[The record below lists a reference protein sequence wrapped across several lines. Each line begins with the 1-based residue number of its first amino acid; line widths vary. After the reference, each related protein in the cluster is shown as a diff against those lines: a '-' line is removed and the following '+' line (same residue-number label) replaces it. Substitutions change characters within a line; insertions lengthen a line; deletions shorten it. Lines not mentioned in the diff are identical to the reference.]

1 MSNLARTSAA
11 PETLRPP
18 GSGPTPETA
27 TLLATGV
34 GLGVTALVA
43 ATPWLPFGYENP
55 AAHTVLETADTCAA
69 MLAAYLL
76 YGRWLRSHRRQDL
89 LLLQGL
95 ILVATAGLV
104 LTALRLAGGDGP
116 GTWDVWLP
124 LALRTAGIVCIVAA
138 ALAGDVVARTSP
150 RRWEASAA
158 VVGVVAVLLVLG
170 AVESWLPVAL
180 DPEVAPPSASAP
192 ALVGHPVLLGAQL
205 ATFVCYALAAALFTM
220 QARRRDDVF
229 MLWLGPACAL
239 AGVARL
245 NYFLYPSVYSDWLYV
260 GDILRF
266 ASYIVLTVGAA
277 SEIRRYWAAHAQ
289 LAVSADRRRLARELH
304 DGVVQELGY
313 IRAESTRFTAFD
325 AARAQ
330 RVLSSCDRALDEA
343 RQAVHAL
350 GHVGDARLDL
360 TLRTA
365 AQRVAERHHV
375 ALDFVGDASV
385 SADRDATHALVRI
398 VAEAVGNAA
407 RHARADRVRVLVSGD
422 GRSGRL
428 VICDDGV
435 GFDPAQ
441 VMADPTG
448 FGLTSMRQRSESL
461 PGSFRVD
468 SAPSAGTRI
477 TVTW

>member
-1 MSNLARTSAA
+1 M
-11 PETLRPP
+11 
-18 GSGPTPETA
+18 A
-27 TLLATGV
+27 TLLATGMGV
-34 GLGVTALVA
+34 GLTILVA
-43 ATPWLPFGYENP
+43 ATPSLSFGYENP

-89 LLLQGL
+89 LLLHGL

-104 LTALRLAGGDGP
+104 LTALRLVGGEGP

-138 ALAGDVVARTSP
+138 ALSGDVVTRVST
-150 RRWEASAA
+150 RRWGVLAA
-158 VVGVVAVLLVLG
+158 VVGIVAALMVLG
-170 AVESWLPVAL
+170 AVQSWLPVAL
-180 DPEVAPPSASAP
+180 DPDVAPPSASAP
-192 ALVGHPVLLGAQL
+192 VLVGHPVLLGVQL
-205 ATFVCYALAAALFTM
+205 ATFACYALAATLFTM

-260 GDILRF
+260 GDVLRF
-266 ASYIVLTVGAA
+266 ASYVVLTVGAT
-277 SEIRRYWAAHAQ
+277 SEIRRYWAAQAQ
-289 LAVSADRRRLARELH
+289 LAVSADRRRLASELH

-325 AARAQ
+325 AARTE

-350 GHVGDARLDL
+350 GHVGDTRLDL

-375 ALDFVGDASV
+375 ALDFAGDASV
-385 SADRDATHALVRI
+385 SADREATHALVRI
-398 VAEAVGNAA
+398 VGEAVGNAA
-407 RHARADRVRVLVSGD
+407 RHARADRVRVLLSGD
-422 GRSGRL
+422 AGSGQL
-428 VICDDGV
+428 IICDDGK

-441 VMADPTG
+441 VLAESTG
-448 FGLTSMRQRSESL
+448 FGLTSMRQRSEAL
-461 PGSFRVD
+461 PGSFRID
-468 SAPSAGTRI
+468 ATPGAGTQI